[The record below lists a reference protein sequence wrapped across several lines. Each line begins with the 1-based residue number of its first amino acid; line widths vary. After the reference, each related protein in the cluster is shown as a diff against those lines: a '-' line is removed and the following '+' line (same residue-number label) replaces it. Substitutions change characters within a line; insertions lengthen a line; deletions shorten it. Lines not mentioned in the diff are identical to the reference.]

1 MFRLLSLRRRQIDH
15 NIQVMQKYNA
25 SPFRPLR
32 YIFTLIDNNIEIEWF
47 INLIGNPIE
56 NLIENLIEYLIE
68 YQSRN

>member
-1 MFRLLSLRRRQIDH
+1 
-15 NIQVMQKYNA
+15 MQKYNA

-32 YIFTLIDNNIEIEWF
+32 YIITLIDNNIEIEWF

-68 YQSRN
+68 YQSRT